1 MDMTV
6 QTTAEKAARK
16 LFGTESNEHLTNP
29 FPLFAQ
35 MRTEAVVSVPNPF
48 PFFGDDIQ
56 TWMVT
61 HMEEAVQVLR
71 DNATFAIERN
81 GQSRSGVIPNASG
94 PATFISSQTMLS
106 VDDPD

>member
-81 GQSRSGVIPNASG
+81 GQSRSGVIPNAFGFFGSA
-94 PATFISSQTMLS
+94 PWCASRRM
-106 VDDPD
+106 